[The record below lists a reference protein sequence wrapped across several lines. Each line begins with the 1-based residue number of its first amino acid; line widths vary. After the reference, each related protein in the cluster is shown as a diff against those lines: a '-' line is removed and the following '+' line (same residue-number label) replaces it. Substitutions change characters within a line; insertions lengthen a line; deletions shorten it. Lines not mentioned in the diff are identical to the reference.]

1 MKINIEKAAAT
12 TGLSVKT
19 LYKYIAARKIGYY
32 KIGNLVRF
40 DEQELND
47 WLEGKRVKPIA

>member
-1 MKINIEKAAAT
+1 MKINIEKAAAI

>member
-1 MKINIEKAAAT
+1 MKINIEKAALL

-19 LYKYIAARKIGYY
+19 LYKYVAAKKISYY

-40 DEQELND
+40 DEQELNE
-47 WLEGKRVKPIA
+47 WLERKRVPAIA